1 MSSTAVAPGMLP
13 APEPISI
20 EEYLR
25 TSYHPDVE
33 YVDGFLE
40 ERAVGE
46 FEHGRLQMLL
56 GMWFESHR
64 AEWKVLVTSEFRN
77 RVSSTRVR
85 LPDVCLVPEDGPR
98 EKVRVTPPI
107 LCIEIRS
114 PEDRLSRILTVFDDY
129 LKMGVPNIWLLD
141 PIEHTAFTYDS
152 GGLRAVKAAIL
163 QIEGSPIYIDLP
175 ALFAAIG

>member
-1 MSSTAVAPGMLP
+1 MSSTATAPAHPL
-13 APEPISI
+13 AASPISI

-25 TSYHPDVE
+25 TSYHPDVD

-40 ERAVGE
+40 DRTVGE
-46 FEHGRLQMLL
+46 FEHGRLRMLL

-77 RVSSTRVR
+77 RVSSTQVR
-85 LPDVCLVPEDGPR
+85 IPDVCLVPEDGPR

-114 PEDRLSRILTVFDDY
+114 PEDLLSRILTVFDDC
-129 LKMGVPNIWLLD
+129 LAMGVPNIWLLD
-141 PIEHTAFTYDS
+141 PIERTAFTYDK
-152 GGLRAVKAAIL
+152 GGLRAVSTPHLSI
-163 QIEGSPIYIDLP
+163 QNSPIYIDLP

>member
-1 MSSTAVAPGMLP
+1 MSSTATIPAASL

-25 TSYHPDVE
+25 SSYHPDVE

-40 ERAVGE
+40 ERTVGE

-77 RVSSTRVR
+77 RVSPTRVR

-98 EKVRVTPPI
+98 EKVRITPPI

-129 LKMGVPNIWLLD
+129 LRMGVPNIWLLD
-141 PIEHTAFTYDS
+141 PIERTAFTYDK
-152 GGLRAVKAAIL
+152 GGLRAVNTPHLSIKD
-163 QIEGSPIYIDLP
+163 SPIFIDLP